1 MLNTDIIKRR
11 MFQEQM
17 TDGLQYV
24 YIKDIKPAQKNL
36 NVIFIIL
43 EIGKPH
49 LIHCT
54 LISVYH
60 MILIVITLI
69 M

>member
-1 MLNTDIIKRR
+1 
-11 MFQEQM
+11 M

-43 EIGKPH
+43 EIGM
-49 LIHCT
+49 
-54 LISVYH
+54 SVF
-60 MILIVITLI
+60 IFNL
-69 M
+69 